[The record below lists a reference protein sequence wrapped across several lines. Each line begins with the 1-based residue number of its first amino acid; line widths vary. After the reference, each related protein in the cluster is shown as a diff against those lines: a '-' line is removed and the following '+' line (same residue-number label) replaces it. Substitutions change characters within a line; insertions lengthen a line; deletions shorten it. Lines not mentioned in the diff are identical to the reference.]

1 LKIVMKIFFA
11 LGAFSIGC
19 LIGLQILEGYIKQ
32 SHQGLQV
39 AQNTVQ
45 KPAIFYT
52 EIGDS
57 SPSSSQNPQQSYA
70 PVSQSKKV
78 YSLQVGT
85 ARSVK
90 QAEKYLATLTRS
102 GLKEGYYSPKVI
114 KGKTRYLLR
123 YGVYEDNK
131 SAEKK
136 AKFLTKNHR
145 LKPKVILLD

>member
-1 LKIVMKIFFA
+1 MKIFFA

-32 SHQGLQV
+32 SHQGVQV

-45 KPAIFYT
+45 NNAIFYT
-52 EIGDS
+52 EIGETT
-57 SPSSSQNPQQSYA
+57 PSKKQKFV
-70 PVSQSKKV
+70 PVPQSKKV
-78 YSLQVGT
+78 FSLQIGT

-90 QAEKYLATLTRS
+90 QAEKYLATLTKS
-102 GLKEGYYSPKVI
+102 GLNDGYYSPKVI

-123 YGVYEDNK
+123 YGIYEDNTK
-131 SAEKK
+131 AKK
-136 AKFLTKNHR
+136 TAKFLTKNHR

>member
-1 LKIVMKIFFA
+1 MKIFFA

-32 SHQGLQV
+32 THQGVQV

-45 KPAIFYT
+45 KKPIFYSV
-52 EIGDS
+52 IGE
-57 SPSSSQNPQQSYA
+57 SSSIQGLQQSYA
-70 PVSQSKKV
+70 PVPQSKKV

-90 QAEKYLATLTRS
+90 QAEKYLATLTKS
-102 GLKEGYYSPKVI
+102 GLTDGYYSPKII

-131 SAEKK
+131 IAKKK
-136 AKFLTKNHR
+136 AKFLTKKHR